1 MSEEMNVAAAAADT
15 AQPSAAAQTA
25 AAVGGQTADVN
36 DATFDDTVEAAEGTP
51 SGESEK
57 GVNKGEGKQAQ
68 SKETNA
74 EFARKRR
81 EQERQSELNEL
92 RNKTIIDT
100 LGGKNPY
107 TGEAMTDAADVEEYL
122 TMREIEKK
130 GGDPVTDYA
139 GHVKAQSR
147 AKREQERTEAE
158 RREWYDKDRA
168 DFLAKYPDA
177 DLNALIESEDFAD
190 YSRGKVGEM
199 PLAEIYEGYLK
210 MTARIEDAANRKAA
224 QAAANAKASPGAL
237 ASPAAVESDFVS
249 AEQVRAKRNDPK
261 WIAANYEKIRKSM
274 PKW

>member
-15 AQPSAAAQTA
+15 AQTSAAAQTA

-36 DATFDDTVEAAEGTP
+36 DATFDDTVGAAEGTP

-57 GVNKGEGKQAQ
+57 GVNKGEGKQSQ

-81 EQERQSELNEL
+81 EQERQRELNEL

-107 TGEAMTDAADVEEYL
+107 TGEAMTDAEDVQEYL

-147 AKREQERTEAE
+147 AQREKERTEAE
-158 RREWYDKDRA
+158 RRAWYDKDRTE
-168 DFLAKYPDA
+168 FVAKYPDA
-177 DLNALIESEDFAD
+177 DLSALIADEAFAQ
-190 YSRGKVGEM
+190 YAEGKVGEK

-210 MTARIEDAANRKAA
+210 LTSRIEESANRKAA

-237 ASPAAVESDFVS
+237 AGAAQVDADFFTRDQVKAMTPA
-249 AEQVRAKRNDPK
+249 Q
-261 WIAANYEKIRKSM
+261 IGANYDKIRKSM
-274 PKW
+274 AKW